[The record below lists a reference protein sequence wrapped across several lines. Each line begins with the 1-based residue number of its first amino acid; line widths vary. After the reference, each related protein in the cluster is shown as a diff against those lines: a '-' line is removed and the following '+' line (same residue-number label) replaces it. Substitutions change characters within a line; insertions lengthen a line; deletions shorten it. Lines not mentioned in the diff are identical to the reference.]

1 MIIQNIMN
9 DFLWYANFFV
19 QIPKHCPVF
28 SSFHL
33 FLYSCFF
40 PFFLLISIHFWQL
53 AEVMPWERII
63 YWFHISYSI
72 LLFLFYFLLNSK
84 YLWQLVQV
92 RLWERVNTFT
102 CFQYSATAEKPFWD
116 FYNSGN
122 CLRNSALNIIVVLLN
137 NLL

>member
-33 FLYSCFF
+33 FLYSCFSH
-40 PFFLLISIHFWQL
+40 FFSPHLYIFMTVCRGKELSIDF
-53 AEVMPWERII
+53 I
-63 YWFHISYSI
+63 FHI
-72 LLFLFYFLLNSK
+72 LFFYFFFISSSTPNICGSWSK
-84 YLWQLVQV
+84 LDSGKEWTPSHVS
-92 RLWERVNTFT
+92 NTLPLQKSLFGIST
-102 CFQYSATAEKPFWD
+102 TQEIA
-116 FYNSGN
+116 SG
-122 CLRNSALNIIVVLLN
+122 IVCSYINFVVVLN